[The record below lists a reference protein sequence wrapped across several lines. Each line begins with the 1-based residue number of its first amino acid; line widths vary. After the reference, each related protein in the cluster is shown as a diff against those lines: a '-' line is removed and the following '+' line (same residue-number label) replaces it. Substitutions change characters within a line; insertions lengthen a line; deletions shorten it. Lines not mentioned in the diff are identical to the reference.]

1 MKTTLRGLIPMLLA
15 VTVVVSAGG
24 PASASPPSNDV
35 EARAIGVD
43 TVPFT
48 HSVDTS
54 DANADGPRF
63 CSSHASVFYTFTPSA
78 TVRVQV
84 DTLGSDYDTTLAIYT
99 RDDVG
104 KVGQIGCDDDRFGE
118 ASGLRLRAVAGTTYV
133 VMVSRC
139 CGNPR
144 EGRPGRPGGPLV
156 LTVTKFSSASLDA
169 TLTIDRGTVDPNEG
183 IATISGT
190 ITCSMRSIVY
200 TEGVLRQLRQEVFV
214 ARGYWY
220 ADTPCTPD
228 APVPWSMDVDTETS
242 VVFGTGPATSRRY
255 YLEAYAGW
263 HTWFGTY
270 EEEVSSL
277 QLV

>member
-15 VTVVVSAGG
+15 VTFVVSVGG

-99 RDDVG
+99 RDELG
-104 KVGQIGCDDDRFGE
+104 KVGQIGCDDDRFGD

-133 VMVSRC
+133 VMVNRC

-156 LTVTKFSSASLDA
+156 LTVTKVSSASLLA
-169 TLTIDRGTVDPNEG
+169 TLTVDRGTVDPSEG

-190 ITCSMRSIVY
+190 ITCSRRSIVY
-200 TEGVLRQLRQEVFV
+200 TEGVLNQLRQEVFV

-220 ADTPCTPD
+220 AAIPCTPD

-242 VVFGTGPATSRRY
+242 VVFGAGPATSRRY

-263 HTWFGTY
+263 HTWFGKY

>member
-15 VTVVVSAGG
+15 VTVVVSAGD

-35 EARAIGVD
+35 EARAIRVD

-99 RDDVG
+99 RDELG
-104 KVGQIGCDDDRFGE
+104 KVGQIGCDDDRFGD

-133 VMVSRC
+133 VMVNRC

-156 LTVTKFSSASLDA
+156 LTVTKFSSASLLA
-169 TLTIDRGTVDPNEG
+169 TLTVDRGTVDPSEG

-190 ITCSMRSIVY
+190 ITCSRRSIVY
-200 TEGVLRQLRQEVFV
+200 TEGVLNQLRQEVFV

-220 ADTPCTPD
+220 AAVPCTPD
-228 APVPWSMDVDTETS
+228 APVPWSMDVETETS
-242 VVFGTGPATSRRY
+242 VVFGAGPATSRRY

>member
-15 VTVVVSAGG
+15 VTFVVSVGG
-24 PASASPPSNDV
+24 PALASPPSNDV

-99 RDDVG
+99 RDELG
-104 KVGQIGCDDDRFGE
+104 KVGQIGCDDDRFGD

-133 VMVSRC
+133 VMVNRC

-156 LTVTKFSSASLDA
+156 LTVTKFSSASLLA
-169 TLTIDRGTVDPNEG
+169 TLTVDRGTVDPSEG

-190 ITCSMRSIVY
+190 ITCSRRSIVY
-200 TEGVLRQLRQEVFV
+200 TEGVLNQLRQEVFV

-220 ADTPCTPD
+220 AAIPCTPD

-242 VVFGTGPATSRRY
+242 VVFGAGPATSRRY

>member
-15 VTVVVSAGG
+15 VTFVVSVGG

-99 RDDVG
+99 RDELG
-104 KVGQIGCDDDRFGE
+104 KVGQIGCDDDRFGD

-133 VMVSRC
+133 VMVNRC

-156 LTVTKFSSASLDA
+156 LTVTKFSSASLLA
-169 TLTIDRGTVDPNEG
+169 TLTVDRGTVDPSEG

-190 ITCSMRSIVY
+190 ITCSRRSIVY
-200 TEGVLRQLRQEVFV
+200 TEGVLNQLRQEVFV

-220 ADTPCTPD
+220 AAIPCTPD

-242 VVFGTGPATSRRY
+242 VVFGAGPATSRRY

>member
-15 VTVVVSAGG
+15 VTFVVSVGG

-99 RDDVG
+99 RDELG
-104 KVGQIGCDDDRFGE
+104 KVGQIGCDDDRFGD

-133 VMVSRC
+133 VMVNRC

-144 EGRPGRPGGPLV
+144 EGRSGRPGGPLV
-156 LTVTKFSSASLDA
+156 LTVTKVSSASLLA
-169 TLTIDRGTVDPNEG
+169 TLTVDRGTVDPSEG

-190 ITCSMRSIVY
+190 ITCSRRSIVY
-200 TEGVLRQLRQEVFV
+200 TEGVLNQLRQEVFV

-220 ADTPCTPD
+220 AAIPCTPD

-242 VVFGTGPATSRRY
+242 VVFGAGPATSRRY

-263 HTWFGTY
+263 HTWFGKY

>member
-15 VTVVVSAGG
+15 VTFVVSVGG
-24 PASASPPSNDV
+24 PALASPPSNDV

-99 RDDVG
+99 RDELG
-104 KVGQIGCDDDRFGE
+104 KVGQIGCDDDRFGD

-133 VMVSRC
+133 VMVNRC

-156 LTVTKFSSASLDA
+156 LTVTKFSSASLLA
-169 TLTIDRGTVDPNEG
+169 TLTVDRGTVDPSEG

-190 ITCSMRSIVY
+190 ITCSRRSIVY
-200 TEGVLRQLRQEVFV
+200 TEGVLNQLRQEVFV

-220 ADTPCTPD
+220 AAIPCTPD
-228 APVPWSMDVDTETS
+228 APVPWSMDVETETS
-242 VVFGTGPATSRRY
+242 VVFGAGPATSRRY

>member
-1 MKTTLRGLIPMLLA
+1 MKTTLRGLITMLLA

-78 TVRVQV
+78 NVRVQV

-99 RDDVG
+99 RDDAG
-104 KVGQIGCDDDRFGE
+104 KVVQIGCDDDRFGD

-139 CGNPR
+139 CGSPR
-144 EGRPGRPGGPLV
+144 EGRPGRSGGPLE
-156 LTVTKFSSASLDA
+156 LTVTKFSSASLEA
-169 TLTIDRGTVDPNEG
+169 TLKVDRGTVDPNTG
-183 IATISGT
+183 VATISGT
-190 ITCSMRSIVY
+190 ITCTKRSIVY
-200 TEGVLRQLRQEVFV
+200 AEGVLRQLRQEVFV

-220 ADTPCTPD
+220 ADIACTPD

-242 VVFGTGPATSRRY
+242 VVFGAGPATSRRY

-263 HTWFGTY
+263 HSWFAAY